1 VANKPKHPRSPPFLK
16 ILQPLVDAKKITI
29 IKDQTLL
36 DALKENFKIEEKSGF
51 ITSIDG
57 KSQDQ
62 AANKYWLFDVNGK
75 MADKGAADI
84 HLIKKVLGHGCLLS
98 R

>member
-1 VANKPKHPRSPPFLK
+1 MKR
-16 ILQPLVDAKKITI
+16 KKITI

-57 KSQDQ
+57 KTQDQ

-75 MADKGAADI
+75 MAEKGAADI
-84 HLIKKVLGHGCLLS
+84 HLKKGDTVAFYLGS
-98 R
+98 F